1 MTDGTGSPIRK
12 VVGMMLDMKTQ
23 LEKEQKEEAEL
34 FEKAMCMCDG
44 GEAELKKVIDHMT
57 SEVERLT
64 NKQAEEKAERAKL
77 IADLDGHKT
86 DKENTKKTLY
96 EAEQIRMKDAKKFQD
111 DALMNKFAID
121 SITQAVLLFEKGGS
135 AASFVQSQGKAA
147 K

>member
-44 GEAELKKVIDHMT
+44 GEAELKKVIAHMT

-64 NKQAEEKAERAKL
+64 NKQAEEKALRAKL
-77 IADLDGHKT
+77 IADVDEHKT
-86 DKENTKKTLY
+86 DQANTKKTLY
-96 EAEQIRMKDAKKFQD
+96 EAEEIRA
-111 DALMNKFAID
+111 
-121 SITQAVLLFEKGGS
+121 
-135 AASFVQSQGKAA
+135 
-147 K
+147 